1 MCNISYCNEK
11 DYTEDGYCKFH
22 SFESNIISYIATH
35 LNKKIKLFQKQEK
48 DINKILI
55 FTNMMEYIHYK
66 KNILLKNNKDLK
78 LALTDRI
85 IIFNDIIKRN
95 YDNNLNIIKKFNI
108 FYKKMCLILNLK
120 NI

>member
-1 MCNISYCNEK
+1 MCNISYCNETE
-11 DYTEDGYCKFH
+11 YTEDGFCKFH
-22 SFESNIISYIATH
+22 SYKSNIVSYIAIH
-35 LNKKIKLFQKQEK
+35 LNKKIKLFEKQEK

-55 FTNMMEYIHYK
+55 FTNIMNYIYYK

-85 IIFNDIIKRN
+85 INFNDIIKRN
-95 YDNNLNIIKKFNI
+95 YDKDLNIIKRFNEY
-108 FYKKMCLILNLK
+108 YKKLSTILNIK

>member
-1 MCNISYCNEK
+1 MCNISYCNETE
-11 DYTEDGYCKFH
+11 YTEDGFCKFH
-22 SFESNIISYIATH
+22 SYKSNIVSHIAKH

-55 FTNMMEYIHYK
+55 FTNMMEYIYYK

-85 IIFNDIIKRN
+85 INFNDIIKRN
-95 YDNNLNIIKKFNI
+95 YDNDLNIIKRFNI
-108 FYKKMCLILNLK
+108 FYKKMCLILDLK